1 MKKFIIISEVEATIK
16 LQYIVEADSLAEA
29 ELKVIEGECRGEAD
43 KMNETIKWETEGN
56 IKGWEDE
63 E

>member
-16 LQYIVEADSLAEA
+16 LQYIVEADSLAKA
-29 ELKVIEGECRGEAD
+29 EEKVRLKVIEGERMD
-43 KMNETIKWETEGN
+43 ETINWETERN
-56 IKGWEDE
+56 IISWEDE